1 MSTFGYYS
9 IVVILPIISKRQL
22 DKTCTRSFPVSATTR
37 RPRPSRVC
45 YNDKK
50 CETTQ
55 HSKYTCMWTAI
66 IIVVNLKHL
75 PFLPKLWVKKV
86 DQAFCLLG
94 KCCQWRQ
101 TQKRPQKW
109 SIAWNLS
116 SFASLTWLNLV
127 HAVVFRHLLSRMK
140 ASLFSGQKAI
150 EQGKRKPGL
159 VKEVTRLSS
168 LPNTATSLGTLHPN
182 WFATRL
188 DGHFRWGLDEIYIPP
203 SR

>member
-109 SIAWNLS
+109 SIAWNFSIFQHFCLTGLTQLS
-116 SFASLTWLNLV
+116 SCNCFLPPLIKDEGFPFLWTEGNRAGEEEARV
-127 HAVVFRHLLSRMK
+127 GEGGDQVVLLAEHRHL
-140 ASLFSGQKAI
+140 
-150 EQGKRKPGL
+150 PGDIA
-159 VKEVTRLSS
+159 
-168 LPNTATSLGTLHPN
+168 P
-182 WFATRL
+182 
-188 DGHFRWGLDEIYIPP
+188 
-203 SR
+203 

>member
-1 MSTFGYYS
+1 MFPYDS
-9 IVVILPIISKRQL
+9 IVFILPIISKRQL

-50 CETTQ
+50 CETIQ
-55 HSKYTCMWTAI
+55 HSKYIFLWTVK

-75 PFLPKLWVKKV
+75 SFLPKLWVKKV

-109 SIAWNLS
+109 SIACNFSLFQHFYFTGLTQLS
-116 SFASLTWLNLV
+116 SCNCF
-127 HAVVFRHLLSRMK
+127 F
-140 ASLFSGQKAI
+140 
-150 EQGKRKPGL
+150 
-159 VKEVTRLSS
+159 
-168 LPNTATSLGTLHPN
+168 ATSYQG
-182 WFATRL
+182 WRL
-188 DGHFRWGLDEIYIPP
+188 PFSLDK
-203 SR
+203 RQ

>member
-1 MSTFGYYS
+1 M
-9 IVVILPIISKRQL
+9 
-22 DKTCTRSFPVSATTR
+22 SATTR

-66 IIVVNLKHL
+66 IIVVNLKDCSL
-75 PFLPKLWVKKV
+75 TFLPKLWVKKV

-101 TQKRPQKW
+101 TQKRPEKW
-109 SIAWNLS
+109 SIAWNFSIFQHFCLTGLTQLS
-116 SFASLTWLNLV
+116 SCNCFY
-127 HAVVFRHLLSRMK
+127 HLLSRMK

-168 LPNTATSLGTLHPN
+168 LPNTATSLVALHSYWFTTRWTLSTGPSWLPN
-182 WFATRL
+182 
-188 DGHFRWGLDEIYIPP
+188 
-203 SR
+203 